1 MDEWDSRIYIR
12 QPDHCGHCQDCKCK
26 LACAALALIA
36 IFSARRWDYSTY
48 NCHAS
53 KMLVGAAG
61 RYHSAAA
68 RASTI
73 YSFLQLL
80 LFQPA
85 SLLVFDPLGAQRG
98 RCGTLPLAQCVPLLL
113 LVRGQRGQRVQ
124 PPRRA
129 GSAAGSAP
137 VARSAPPMRAR
148 WAKAAVV
155 RQRGVAAG
163 AVVVVAVGGVTSP
176 AAAEA
181 AAAATATRAAIRRPP
196 ARLPSRRIVASAAA
210 GDATLA
216 RGPRP
221 CRSPISRLSVALRPP
236 AVRGIPA
243 ASCASA
249 RARPRASS
257 LARPSCGR
265 SGAGAKPGA
274 ARPSRRPRRRLG
286 PPGLAAR

>member
-1 MDEWDSRIYIR
+1 V
-12 QPDHCGHCQDCKCK
+12 
-26 LACAALALIA
+26 
-36 IFSARRWDYSTY
+36 Y

-53 KMLVGAAG
+53 NMLVGAAG

-68 RASTI
+68 GTSAI

-98 RCGTLPLAQCVPLLL
+98 RCGALLLAQCVPLLL

-155 RQRGVAAG
+155 PQRGVAAG
-163 AVVVVAVGGVTSP
+163 AAVVAVGGVASP
-176 AAAEA
+176 AVAGVS
-181 AAAATATRAAIRRPP
+181 AAATTTAPRFAARRPACRRAASSPPRRRATRRWP
-196 ARLPSRRIVASAAA
+196 A
-210 GDATLA
+210 
-216 RGPRP
+216 
-221 CRSPISRLSVALRPP
+221 
-236 AVRGIPA
+236 
-243 ASCASA
+243 A
-249 RARPRASS
+249 RARAAPRSAACRWLCALQR
-257 LARPSCGR
+257 LAVFLLRAALPLALGLGR
-265 SGAGAKPGA
+265 HRSPGHRAAARATERGPELLVLGA
-274 ARPSRRPRRRLG
+274 ARGGGSGRLPRWARQRGSGAL
-286 PPGLAAR
+286 PAA